1 MRPFGVAL
9 LFAFALGCES
19 ESAPLAAD
27 AAIDAVTDTARA
39 DSALAETFD
48 ALVETGFLETGLGE
62 TGLDGGDASDGAGDG
77 LLADASDAPTCDPAT
92 TCVGAPMPTWEL
104 EDFQP
109 KSAGFKTKYGLS
121 AFKPKVTVVA
131 LLAAW

>member
-1 MRPFGVAL
+1 MRPLGLAL

-19 ESAPLAAD
+19 ETAPLAAD
-27 AAIDAVTDTARA
+27 AAVDAIADTARA

-48 ALVETGFLETGLGE
+48 ALVETGLVETGL
-62 TGLDGGDASDGAGDG
+62 DASDGAGDG

-92 TCVGAPMPTWEL
+92 TCIGAPMPTWEL

>member
-1 MRPFGVAL
+1 MRPLGLAL

-27 AAIDAVTDTARA
+27 AAVDAVTDTARA

-48 ALVETGFLETGLGE
+48 ALVETGFVE
-62 TGLDGGDASDGAGDG
+62 TGLDAGDASDAAGDG

>member
-1 MRPFGVAL
+1 MRPSGVAV
-9 LFAFALGCES
+9 LFAFALGCGS
-19 ESAPLAAD
+19 ESAPPVAD
-27 AAIDAVTDTARA
+27 AAGDSVTDTARDALA
-39 DSALAETFD
+39 DGALAETFD
-48 ALVETGFLETGLGE
+48 ALVETGLVE
-62 TGLDGGDASDGAGDG
+62 TGLDAGDATDGAGDG

-92 TCVGAPMPTWEL
+92 TCIGAPMPTWEL

>member
-1 MRPFGVAL
+1 MRSLGVAL
-9 LFAFALGCES
+9 LVAFALGCGA
-19 ESAPLAAD
+19 SAPLAAD
-27 AAIDAVTDTARA
+27 AAVDAVADTRA

-48 ALVETGFLETGLGE
+48 ALVETGLVE
-62 TGLDGGDASDGAGDG
+62 TGLDAGDATDGAGDG

-92 TCVGAPMPTWEL
+92 TCIGAPMPTWEL

-109 KSAGFKTKYGLS
+109 KSPGFKTKYGLS